1 MIGQSSGLTCCSLHL
16 IGWLNNI
23 SMGAAA
29 DRRSHNHSLGGGER
43 RARWRGAGLK
53 GRRKSTFFSV
63 EAFMDDKTG
72 AFTHKAG

>member
-43 RARWRGAGLK
+43 RPRGRGAGLK

-72 AFTHKAG
+72 AVSHKVG